1 MWTDYAKREREKKKY
16 VICSMKTRL
25 NQDVR
30 SSHKWTRSQVW
41 FFWGFFT
48 CVEVRKSH
56 AQTPASG
63 LPASAWCLCVCV
75 WFPHTDGGVCL
86 PPSLSHVLQ
95 SCSIISHEC
104 RQACFFN
111 CPVPRRLKRISRD
124 FMALHQ
130 FLMPCCNSGPYT
142 LFMGTVCYSGTDMS

>member
-1 MWTDYAKREREKKKY
+1 MWRDYEKREREKK
-16 VICSMKTRL
+16 SMSYAVWKLGSTRMYAAAT
-25 NQDVR
+25 NEPD
-30 SSHKWTRSQVW
+30 HK
-41 FFWGFFT
+41 FGFFFYMCGGEKEPCT
-48 CVEVRKSH
+48 NAREWPPGLCVV
-56 AQTPASG
+56 PV
-63 LPASAWCLCVCV
+63 CVCV

-142 LFMGTVCYSGTDMS
+142 LFMGTVCYSGTNMS

>member
-1 MWTDYAKREREKKKY
+1 MQKEREKKKKY

-41 FFWGFFT
+41 FFLHVWRWERAMHKRPRVASRPLRGA
-48 CVEVRKSH
+48 CV
-56 AQTPASG
+56 
-63 LPASAWCLCVCV
+63 CVCV

-142 LFMGTVCYSGTDMS
+142 LFMGTVCYSGTNMS

>member
-1 MWTDYAKREREKKKY
+1 MQKEREKKK
-16 VICSMKTRL
+16 SMSYAVWKLGSTRMYAAAT
-25 NQDVR
+25 NEPD
-30 SSHKWTRSQVW
+30 HK
-41 FFWGFFT
+41 FGFFGVFLHVWRWERAMHKRPRVASRPLRGA
-48 CVEVRKSH
+48 CV
-56 AQTPASG
+56 
-63 LPASAWCLCVCV
+63 CVCV

-142 LFMGTVCYSGTDMS
+142 LFMGTVCYSGTNMS

>member
-1 MWTDYAKREREKKKY
+1 MQKEREKKK
-16 VICSMKTRL
+16 SMSYAVWKLGSTRMYAAAT
-25 NQDVR
+25 NEPD
-30 SSHKWTRSQVW
+30 HKFVC
-41 FFWGFFT
+41 FFCFFT
-48 CVEVRKSH
+48 CVEVRKSQ

-130 FLMPCCNSGPYT
+130 FSMPCCNSCPYT
-142 LFMGTVCYSGTDMS
+142 LFMGTVCYSGTNMS